1 MTDIII
7 IGSGPGGYRA
17 AEYAAKKGKQVVV
30 VEEGNVGGTCL
41 NCGCIPTKALCHH
54 AEIIE
59 SLKKDGSGLKNIAFD
74 IDFESIME
82 RKNLIVSQLRTGVET
97 LLSQPGITF
106 VKGHAT
112 LKDANTVV
120 VDGKEYTA
128 QNIIIA
134 TGSTSKM
141 LPIEGITSDRVVTS
155 TELLNIESI
164 PKRLCIVGAG
174 VIGMEFAS
182 IFTALGS
189 EVTVVEFLKECLP
202 AIDSDIAKRLRK
214 SMEKQGVTFYMQSAV
229 KCINDGQVVFD
240 RKGKETSVEADVIL
254 MATGRKPNT
263 EGLNLEGVGIN
274 VDRGAIVVNDNM
286 ETSLPGVYAIGD
298 VNGRQMLAHAATFQ
312 GFRAVNHILGC
323 KDDIRLDIMPAAV
336 FTTPQVASVGIT
348 EDECESKGIEYNLHR
363 AYYRANGKAL
373 AINATEGLVKIITDN
388 TDHIIGCHV
397 IGAHAAD
404 IVQEVASLMVH
415 DAKRSELAS
424 IVHIHPTLSEVL
436 HDAAMF

>member
-1 MTDIII
+1 M
-7 IGSGPGGYRA
+7 
-17 AEYAAKKGKQVVV
+17 
-30 VEEGNVGGTCL
+30 
-41 NCGCIPTKALCHH
+41 
-54 AEIIE
+54 
-59 SLKKDGSGLKNIAFD
+59 
-74 IDFESIME
+74 
-82 RKNLIVSQLRTGVET
+82 
-97 LLSQPGITF
+97 
-106 VKGHAT
+106 
-112 LKDANTVV
+112 
-120 VDGKEYTA
+120 
-128 QNIIIA
+128 
-134 TGSTSKM
+134 
-141 LPIEGITSDRVVTS
+141 TS

-274 VDRGAIVVNDNM
+274 VDRGAIVVDDNM

-388 TDHIIGCHV
+388 TDHIIEK
-397 IGAHAAD
+397 AR
-404 IVQEVASLMVH
+404 QE
-415 DAKRSELAS
+415 KIRS
-424 IVHIHPTLSEVL
+424 TKLSS
-436 HDAAMF
+436 DRFRDNKK